1 MDATVT
7 ANYDAMLRL
16 VDLCPTCAMVLDG
29 AGRIAFANSAAQ
41 LLLRRGPAL
50 IERSGV
56 LRARRREETALLADA
71 LARVASHPAASLV
84 TFHSREDFPV
94 FALSLRAV
102 PGRDEVLAI
111 ASDLRI
117 TSSLDAAHLRQI
129 FTFTPAESRIA
140 IGLANGATLI
150 AIADRLGISI
160 ATARGHMSALL
171 AKAGVPTQAQLLR
184 ALLRAE
190 ELLPRWL

>member
-7 ANYDAMLRL
+7 ADHDAMFRL
-16 VDLCPTCAMVLDG
+16 LNLCPTCAMVLDG

-50 IERSGV
+50 IERSGA
-56 LRARRREETALLADA
+56 LRARRRDETALLADA
-71 LARVASHPAASLV
+71 LARVAARPEASLI
-84 TFHSREDFPV
+84 TFRSREGFPV
-94 FALSLRAV
+94 FVLSLRAV
-102 PGRDEVLAI
+102 AGRDGVLAI
-111 ASDLRI
+111 ASDLRVA
-117 TSSLDAAHLRQI
+117 SSLDAAHLRQV

-150 AIADRLGISI
+150 AVAERLGISI

-190 ELLPRWL
+190 ELLPRWP